1 MRIHCTCTVCHQS
14 KTDATSRELG
24 SSTAAFDDDIAETT
38 DRSDVSDTVP
48 TYVRTFARPRNNSCE
63 RTGCTRDSNTH
74 TTRHPQKTPGMQRY
88 HQPALRYCEVL
99 IASTGQRMVS
109 IWVAKDTD
117 FCINRANVKRP
128 DPLYQWSLKSTLAQV
143 LCVPRYSSQL
153 FFESEVDIS
162 PHKIMSQHLVS
173 TQRQQQ
179 ATQRRVLA
187 LDSKLKAL
195 NAHTRLLRA
204 VVHSEGGFNVSFGL
218 KGIFSGNTSI
228 PSVMIR
234 SCNLFSC
241 YKERDQGASTNLK
254 APTHK
259 QRY

>member
-1 MRIHCTCTVCHQS
+1 MRIHCTRTVCHQS

-38 DRSDVSDTVP
+38 DRLTSVTPFQRTCGRSRGQGTIL
-48 TYVRTFARPRNNSCE
+48 VRERGARATATLTQ
-63 RTGCTRDSNTH
+63 TGTR
-74 TTRHPQKTPGMQRY
+74 KTPGMQHY

-109 IWVAKDTD
+109 IWVAKDTA
-117 FCINRANVKRP
+117 FCINRANVKRSG
-128 DPLYQWSLKSTLAQV
+128 PLYQWSLKSTLAQV

-179 ATQRRVLA
+179 TTQRRVLA

-204 VVHSEGGFNVSFGL
+204 VVHSEGGFNVFFGW
-218 KGIFSGNTSI
+218 KGIFSGNTST

-241 YKERDQGASTNLK
+241 YKERERGASKNLK
-254 APTHK
+254 AATHK